1 MVGRRVSASF
11 NRSREAEA
19 VMIEADI
26 SLFAELLHSRFGASA
41 TAEAQRWARH
51 FDEAGD
57 VRNAHAWRL
66 ILQHVRAMK
75 HAPPQ
80 RHA

>member
-1 MVGRRVSASF
+1 
-11 NRSREAEA
+11 
-19 VMIEADI
+19 MIEADV
-26 SLFAELLHSRFGASA
+26 SLFAELLHSRFGAHA
-41 TAEAQRWARH
+41 AAEAQRRARH

-66 ILQHVRAMK
+66 IMQHVRAMK

-80 RHA
+80 RSA